1 MTILIRLLDAWIA
14 LADRI
19 ALVAV
24 RAAGGLILAA
34 AVLIGV
40 EVLLRRFLGISL
52 GGADELSG
60 YAFVI
65 GTTWALAFTLLRRAN
80 VRVDAVYSRLP
91 SSVTGWLDLAGLV
104 SLIAFVGYV
113 GWRGIAVLEDSL
125 TFATR
130 ATTPLATPQ
139 WLPQSLWLAGFAL
152 FLFAALPLALR
163 VFLALVSGD
172 RQRAAQLA
180 GARSLQEDAAEEAA
194 IVRVPQAV
202 TVTGER

>member
-19 ALVAV
+19 AVIAV

-34 AVLIGV
+34 AVLIGI
-40 EVLLRRFLGISL
+40 EVLLRRFAGISL

-80 VRVDAVYSRLP
+80 VRVDAVYCRLP
-91 SSVTGWLDLAGLV
+91 APVTGWLDLAGLGA
-104 SLIAFVGYV
+104 LIVFVGYI

-163 VFLALVSGD
+163 VLLALISGD
-172 RQRAAQLA
+172 RQRVQQLA
-180 GARSLQEDAAEEAA
+180 GARSLQEDAAEEASIA
-194 IVRVPQAV
+194 MAPHAVP
-202 TVTGER
+202 VTGER